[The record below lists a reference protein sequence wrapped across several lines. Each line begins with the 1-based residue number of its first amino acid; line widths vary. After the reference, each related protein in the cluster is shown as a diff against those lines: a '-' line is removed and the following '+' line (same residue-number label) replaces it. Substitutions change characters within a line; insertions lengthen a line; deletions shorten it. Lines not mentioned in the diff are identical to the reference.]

1 MADQGSPNVER
12 TPEEVT
18 VVSSRSAVNGEPGR
32 SLAVTARDVETN
44 SRVISSSSMD
54 DDSDDG
60 DFSRSCDMQVLLIT
74 SLFFVQVH
82 TKHAKLIIT
91 LKCMLHVLSS
101 EYMPL
106 HNHPAAMDGDD
117 TDFDGDEVN
126 IDDENDPCN
135 GYSYDFNTIGEQN
148 GIIASTSSEIQDC
161 SADGLDRILGET
173 LRIPVDS
180 KVFPT
185 PDRPP
190 PVQPAPLDAE
200 DIPMTEA
207 KIDEI
212 KSLMAGMKMPSAL
225 DKQKEIPAWVD
236 KFDGFQ
242 TSVKQ
247 QPTTLNRPD
256 K

>member
-60 DFSRSCDMQVLLIT
+60 DFSRSCDI
-74 SLFFVQVH
+74 
-82 TKHAKLIIT
+82 
-91 LKCMLHVLSS
+91 